1 MKFPELLTL
10 EWLGMDLCREARTQ
24 KCFVSGLTEEI
35 LSLSLYLPGPQLW
48 SAESGSGEIS
58 ATIFHGPFRYLHPK
72 RTSVRVPP
80 MFQGIPCLGALLQV
94 PACFHGS

>member
-58 ATIFHGPFRYLHPK
+58 ATIFHGPFRPHN
-72 RTSVRVPP
+72 
-80 MFQGIPCLGALLQV
+80 LQV
-94 PACFHGS
+94 AGKRSKPACQF